1 MEKVMNDEIRMT
13 NDESNLNVRMTNDR
27 NRRGMHASC
36 LRFSHSVI
44 RHLSLIRHS
53 SFVIRASLIVAML
66 GGISVVRGD
75 WLQSRG
81 GPMRTGTQEMKA
93 PMIKAPKVRW
103 AFKSQEHF
111 VAAPVPGGNLMIVS
125 GLGAF
130 NTAGIH
136 AVAMD
141 DIKPGKGAGANA
153 AVIRAGSPV
162 WSKSSP
168 FIKLPTV
175 SAPAIYDNMVIMG
188 DGMHTT
194 DGGALYSF
202 DLKTGRALWR
212 YDVDGKL
219 VHMEGSPVVDPTY
232 PGGTA
237 VFIGAGDGGV
247 IAVEANKVTL
257 DGKQMTVAELR
268 PIMEQKWGEL
278 MAKYEEKKKTDP
290 DFAVPPDD
298 SMLPKAVPVKLW
310 QKGEKKW
317 HVDAPLALT
326 PERIIVCSAYLDDE
340 KEGDRAVI
348 CLDRKTGEIMWERPV
363 DMNPWAG
370 ASVDGDTVVVGC
382 SSVRFDKNTINGA
395 KGALVGIDISR
406 GTIKYVR
413 PMPGGIL
420 SSVAIRDGVAFF
432 TVTDGTVR
440 AVNVLN
446 GRPKWTYK
454 AKNPFF
460 AGPAVAGGLDNG
472 GVVYAADLGGELY
485 ALSFEDGRLLWS
497 HNVGTDPIVS
507 APGMVFG
514 SPMVRGQEIF
524 LATCNLQGEHA
535 DQPCA
540 VVAVSDKD
548 FDPGVDLR
556 PHVKVD
562 FKHRRLEIPAMIAPR
577 KLPSLKDIYPLEVV
591 CTWPTPAGQKAHE
604 TVVIT
609 EVKPSE
615 VQRGLEQLGLKPG
628 KPSNGPEEPQGP
640 EVKLSLV
647 LMGPSG
653 RERVVPME
661 KAIVDLRTGRSLPE
675 LSWRFTGSSMRQ
687 PDPNSPT
694 KIYGADLTGT
704 FATIYPVTS
713 ETVIQ
718 ADLGIN
724 DQSSLKLELN
734 KNVVPEENTPV
745 KFWIEVK

>member
-1 MEKVMNDEIRMT
+1 
-13 NDESNLNVRMTNDR
+13 L
-27 NRRGMHASC
+27 
-36 LRFSHSVI
+36 
-44 RHLSLIRHS
+44 
-53 SFVIRASLIVAML
+53 
-66 GGISVVRGD
+66 
-75 WLQSRG
+75 
-81 GPMRTGTQEMKA
+81 
-93 PMIKAPKVRW
+93 IKAPKVRW

-111 VAAPVPGGNLMIVS
+111 VAAPVPAGNLLIVS

-130 NTAGIH
+130 NSAAIH

-141 DIKPGKGAGANA
+141 DLKPTGNGP
-153 AVIRAGSPV
+153 AVRAGTVV
-162 WSKSSP
+162 WSKNSP

-194 DGGALYSF
+194 DGAALYSF
-202 DLKTGRALWR
+202 DLKTGRSLWR
-212 YDVDGKL
+212 YEANGKL
-219 VHMEGSPVVDPTY
+219 IHMEGAPVVDPSY
-232 PGGTA
+232 PGGAA

-247 IAVEANKVTL
+247 VALAASRVML
-257 DGKQMTVAELR
+257 DGKEMTLAELR

-278 MAKYEEKKKTDP
+278 MAKYEEQKKTDP
-290 DFAVPPDD
+290 DFAVPPGDE
-298 SMLPKAVPVKLW
+298 SLPKATPVKLW
-310 QKGEKKW
+310 QQGEKQW

-326 PERIIVCSAYLDDE
+326 KDRIIVCSAYLDDE
-340 KEGDRAVI
+340 KIGKRAVI
-348 CLDRKTGEIMWERPV
+348 CLDRKSGEMLWERPI

-370 ASVDGDTVVVGC
+370 ASVEGDIVVVGC
-382 SSVRFDKNTINGA
+382 SSARFDKNAIAGA
-395 KGALVGIDISR
+395 KGALVGIDLQR
-406 GTIKYVR
+406 GVIRYVR
-413 PMPGGIL
+413 NMPGGIL

-432 TVTDGTVR
+432 AVTDGTVR
-440 AVNVLN
+440 AVDVAN

-454 AKNPFF
+454 AANPFF

-472 GVVYAADLGGELY
+472 GVVYAADLGGVLY
-485 ALSFEDGRLLWS
+485 ALSFADGQLLWS
-497 HNVGTDPIVS
+497 HDVGKDPIVQ

-514 SPMVRGQEIF
+514 SPVVRGQEVF

-548 FDPGVDLR
+548 FDPSVDLR
-556 PHVKVD
+556 PRVKIDV
-562 FKHRRLEIPAMIAPR
+562 KHRRLEIPAMIAPR

-615 VQRGLEQLGLKPG
+615 VQRGLEALGLKPG
-628 KPSNGPEEPQGP
+628 KPSAGQEEPIGP

-647 LMGPSG
+647 VAGPSG

-661 KAIVDLRTGRSLPE
+661 KAIVDAQTGRSLPE

-694 KIYGADLTGT
+694 KLYGADLSGT
-704 FATIYPVTS
+704 FVTIYPVSS

-718 ADLGIN
+718 ANLPLDA
-724 DQSSLKLELN
+724 QSSLKLELN
-734 KNVVPEENTPV
+734 KNVLPEENTPV